1 MDVMETALEALK
13 VAHRHDYALRL
24 DTTITYEL
32 RQLLARS
39 GD

>member
-1 MDVMETALEALK
+1 METALEALK
-13 VAHRHDYALRL
+13 VAHRRDYALRL
-24 DTTITYEL
+24 DTTIIHEL